1 MPEVGS
7 IPIPCRHRPPPSP
20 ARTQPRAVASPRP
33 ERARMMS
40 RGMRT
45 PESAA
50 RDVLPSTQA
59 LATHPLARGLG
70 LDPRILARLAREA
83 VDRLRASPPPSREQA
98 LEAALSHIARAAA
111 ALDLPRRRYIN
122 ATGIVIHTRW
132 GNSPLAT
139 DAAERLVEAAG
150 PSPTDAPEIG
160 PRGAACEALL
170 TALTGAEAALVTTS
184 NAASCLLLASALARG
199 REIAC
204 AARDLIEIG
213 HGARLRDIL
222 EAGGATVV
230 PVGAANSVHL
240 DDYRSALGPR
250 TALILRIHAAN
261 CALAGYQAHVET
273 PRLAELARSAGVPL
287 ALNLGAGSLVD
298 LRERGLPSSPTL
310 QDALRDGADLALASG
325 DKLIGGPQA
334 GIIVGRRD
342 LIARLAHSPAARCC
356 RPGKLTLAALE
367 ATLRLYAEGRAWE
380 EIPTLRL
387 LAEPADALR
396 DRAEVLAR
404 MLREA
409 ELDAEAAPDTTECG
423 GAALPGVQIPTWTV
437 RVRHPH
443 AGCDILR
450 DRLLRRGIVARR
462 QDDSVVLDLRSVL
475 PHMDAALADAVL
487 GAADDLH
494 TAGESP

>member
-1 MPEVGS
+1 MRAPEHDPRDF
-7 IPIPCRHRPPPSP
+7 IPSVQSLLAHP
-20 ARTQPRAVASPRP
+20 ATRRLGLAHEV
-33 ERARMMS
+33 
-40 RGMRT
+40 
-45 PESAA
+45 AA
-50 RDVLPSTQA
+50 RI
-59 LATHPLARGLG
+59 AR
-70 LDPRILARLAREA
+70 AAA
-83 VDRLRASPPPSREQA
+83 ARLRASPPPTREEA
-98 LEAALSHIARAAA
+98 ESAALADIADAAS
-111 ALDLPRRRYIN
+111 ALALPPRRYIN
-122 ATGIVIHTRW
+122 ATGIVIHTQW
-132 GNSPLAT
+132 GNAPLSRAAAARLLEARGAT
-139 DAAERLVEAAG
+139 
-150 PSPTDAPEIG
+150 PTDAPEIG
-160 PRGAACEALL
+160 PRQELCERLL
-170 TALTGAEAALVTTS
+170 RVLTGAEAALVTTS
-184 NAASCLLLASALARG
+184 NAASCLLLASSLARG

-310 QDALRDGADLALASG
+310 QDALREGADLALASG
-325 DKLIGGPQA
+325 DKLIGGPQS

-396 DRAEVLAR
+396 DRAEALAR
-404 MLREA
+404 TLRGA
-409 ELDAEAAPDTTECG
+409 GLDAEAAPDTAECG

-437 RVRHPH
+437 RVRHAS
-443 AGCDILR
+443 AGSEGVRQRALSA
-450 DRLLRRGIVARR
+450 GVVARR
-462 QDDSVVLDLRSVL
+462 GGGAVIVDLRSVL
-475 PHMDAALADAVL
+475 PEDDGMIESVFRSIAKDVG
-487 GAADDLH
+487 GA
-494 TAGESP
+494 